1 MTLYYECS
9 DGTIINFISDTISP
23 EEPETLLRNEWNY
36 STISGVGG
44 IARIKRFYKD
54 AQESELKLQIL
65 ADNAEQYNDLMREMH
80 RCFERDVRTL
90 QPGKIWWNDFYKEIF
105 VVEAEYEEFEELMES
120 VVKKIGILSVSP
132 YWTRKHSFT
141 YSALVEVVGTLDYP
155 FDYGFDFGTGYDYD
169 RADVVEFLDNTTV
182 YDSNFELIFYGP
194 CDNPQIVIGGHYYTL
209 YTDLATGEYATVN
222 SRSKKIRKFSN
233 NGAVEN
239 IFHTRDKSSYIFE
252 KIPSGV
258 IPVNKAQTL
267 GVDIILYDERGEP
280 EWI

>member
-23 EEPETLLRNEWNY
+23 EDPETLLKNEWSY

-65 ADNAEQYNDLMREMH
+65 ADNAEQYNSLMREMH

-105 VVEAEYEEFEELMES
+105 VFEAEYEEFEELMES
-120 VVKKIGILSVSP
+120 VVKKIGILSVSNF
-132 YWTRKHSFT
+132 WTRKHSFS
-141 YSALVEVVGTLDYP
+141 YAGLDEIEGTLDYP
-155 FDYGFDFGTGYDYD
+155 FDYGYDYD
-169 RADVVEFLDNTTV
+169 RSDVVVLLDNNTV
-182 YDSNFELIFYGP
+182 YDSNFEIIFYGP
-194 CDNPQIVIGGHYYTL
+194 CENPQVVIGGHYYTL

-222 SRSKKIRKFSN
+222 SRTKKIWKHAN
-233 NGAVEN
+233 NGQKEN
-239 IFHTRDKSSYIFE
+239 IFYARDKDSYIFE
-252 KIPSGV
+252 KIPSGI
-258 IPVNKAQTL
+258 IPVNKAKTL
-267 GVDIILYDERGEP
+267 SVDIILYDERGEP